1 MKFTFPTLLL
11 IIIAGLL
18 FACNQNRGSRFN
30 FWKEDNND
38 PQLYVIW
45 ENNKAGFVDKDG
57 KVFIAPRFYAA
68 NDFSEGLANV
78 REHGYYGYINSD
90 GKYEIPPVFE
100 FAEPFHNGMA
110 VVYKGDK
117 GYYIQ
122 RDGKVAFK
130 RPFTDPQPFDRYGC
144 AIIGSAKRLKG
155 MIDLSGRLVLDTL
168 YEHIYPNNNRFIVE
182 TGRLTGLAD
191 PMGRFIVPFGRYV
204 AISAL
209 DDKYYEVMT
218 EDGKWSVI
226 DANGKQHFGVG
237 RDPGK
242 KIMPPVIEAYDPNGF
257 AGGILR
263 RTIKG
268 KLALVD
274 TTGRI
279 IWRDSS
285 LRRCT
290 PFNIDY
296 QDGFY
301 MFIKPKDDPGYK
313 KTTPGDTSRPVVQ
326 PNVPAQQLS
335 IVIDVTKK
343 DTFRQVY
350 QGYNVYIFNTTGEP
364 VKFALQDYCL
374 YCTMQALNS
383 AGEWKDI
390 ENIPSSSC
398 GNSYSST
405 FLPPNEYWLL
415 KCPVYEGSIK
425 TKLRL
430 ALKTQYT
437 APAVYSNAIE
447 GSVNPAQF
455 WRKKFY
461 FSGNIMA
468 PYEER

>member
-1 MKFTFPTLLL
+1 MKFISHTLLL

-18 FACNQNRGSRFN
+18 FACNSNRGSQFN
-30 FWKEDNND
+30 IWKEDNTG
-38 PQLYVIW
+38 PQLFVIW
-45 ENNKAGFVDKDG
+45 ENNKAGFIDKDG
-57 KVFIAPRFYAA
+57 KIVIAPRFYAA

-110 VVYKGDK
+110 VAYKGDK

-130 RPFTDPQPFDRYGC
+130 RPFTDPQPFDQYGC
-144 AIIGSAKRLKG
+144 AIIGSAKRLQG

-168 YEHIYPNNNRFIVE
+168 YERIYPNNNRFIVE

-191 PMGRFIVPFGRYV
+191 PTGRFIVPLGRYA

-209 DDKYYEVMT
+209 DDNYYEVMT
-218 EDGKWSVI
+218 EDGKSSVI
-226 DANGKQHFGVG
+226 DANGKQHFGAG
-237 RDPGK
+237 RYQDEK
-242 KIMPPVIEAYDPNGF
+242 TLPPVLESYDPNGF
-257 AGGILR
+257 TGGILR
-263 RTIKG
+263 GTIKG

-285 LRRCT
+285 LPRCT
-290 PFNIDY
+290 PVNIDY
-296 QDGFY
+296 QGGSY
-301 MFIKPKDDPGYK
+301 MYVQPKDGRRDI
-313 KTTPGDTSRPVVQ
+313 PGDTSRPIVQ
-326 PNVPAQQLS
+326 PNVPRQQLS
-335 IVIDVTKK
+335 IVIDVSKK
-343 DTFRQVY
+343 DTFLQVY
-350 QGYNVYIFNTTGEP
+350 QGYNVYVFNTTGEP
-364 VKFALQDYCL
+364 VKFSLQDYCL

-383 AGEWKDI
+383 ANEWKDI

-398 GNSYSST
+398 GNSYGST

-430 ALKTQYT
+430 ALKVNYA
-437 APAVYSNAIE
+437 APPVYSNAIE

-461 FSGNIMA
+461 FSGNIMD